1 MVKRRQQHRLALLP
15 VNSAYPV
22 IYPEELQLLGVF
34 TWWFNSTRA
43 LEVTMPMFGPMNSFY
58 ASCEVLFRLSL
69 RDKPVVVLPNN
80 DGCVVARSASYVELK
95 IK

>member
-1 MVKRRQQHRLALLP
+1 
-15 VNSAYPV
+15 
-22 IYPEELQLLGVF
+22 
-34 TWWFNSTRA
+34 
-43 LEVTMPMFGPMNSFY
+43 MPMFGPMNSFY